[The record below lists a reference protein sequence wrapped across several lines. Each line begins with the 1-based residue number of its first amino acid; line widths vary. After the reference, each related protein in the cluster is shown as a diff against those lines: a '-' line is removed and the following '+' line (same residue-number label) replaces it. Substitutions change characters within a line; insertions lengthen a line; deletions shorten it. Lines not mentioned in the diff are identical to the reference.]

1 MAIQKK
7 ILVPGGTGAMGVYLV
22 PELLRMG
29 YAVDV
34 VSLDNGNLPT
44 DKAVVDSLLPDT
56 AKSYPLRYFKGNFKD
71 PSFRGE
77 LLANGYDCIVDFMIY
92 LTAEFEA
99 VHKELLAATD
109 HYIYLSTYR
118 IYANEEHPIKET
130 SPRLLDVATDPAYL
144 ATEDY
149 SLYKA
154 RGENMLKASGFTN
167 WTAIRPAITYS
178 KRRFQLVTL
187 EADVVIHRARTGKTL
202 LIPAEAL
209 DVQATM
215 SWAGDVAKMISRL
228 VLNPSALCEIYSV
241 CTAEHHTWG
250 EIAEYYRDLVGLRYE
265 PIPKEEYLDL
275 WGPQIRQAAGYQLDF
290 DRLFDRIMDNSK
302 ILTLAGMEQSELMP
316 LYDGLK
322 MELARLPADV
332 WMESASRMNLAMDGY
347 LATKK

>member
-1 MAIQKK
+1 MSTQKK
-7 ILVPGGTGAMGVYLV
+7 ILIPGGTGAMGVYLV

-44 DKAVVDSLLPDT
+44 DTAVVDSLLPDT
-56 AKSYPLRYFKGNFKD
+56 HHSYALRYFKGNFKD
-71 PSFRGE
+71 PAFRGE
-77 LLANGYDCIVDFMIY
+77 LLANRYDCIVDFMIY
-92 LTAEFEA
+92 LTDEFAA

-118 IYANEEHPIKET
+118 IYANEEHPIRET
-130 SPRLLDVATDPAYL
+130 SPRLLDVSTDEAFL
-144 ATEDY
+144 STEDY

-154 RGENMLKASGFTN
+154 RGENMLRASGFTN
-167 WTAIRPAITYS
+167 WTGIRPAITYS

-202 LIPAEAL
+202 LIPAEAMN
-209 DVQATM
+209 VQATM

-228 VLNPSALCEIYSV
+228 VLNPAATGEIYSV

-250 EIAEYYRDLVGLRYE
+250 EVAEYYRDLAGLRYE
-265 PIPKEEYLDL
+265 AIPKEEYLAL
-275 WGPQIRQAAGYQLDF
+275 WHPQSQQAARYQLDY
-290 DRLFDRIMDNSK
+290 DRLFDRIMDNTK
-302 ILTLAGMEQSELMP
+302 ILTLAGMEQDELMP

-322 MELARLPADV
+322 TELARLPADV
-332 WMESASRMNLAMDGY
+332 WLTSGSRLNLTMDEY
-347 LATKK
+347 LAAKK